1 MTEAVTDPYFA
12 YGSNMSRE
20 VMAKVAPSAKVLDVG
35 RLDGHRLAFTRRS
48 TVRQAGVADIPKYS
62 GFSVYGVLYAIQPD
76 ELIAL
81 DRKEGAPTSYEYT
94 GVTVSTDRGP
104 VKAMTY
110 KVVKPELEEIPP
122 HADYL
127 RQIIDGAGQNKLP
140 QPYLDFLSYLQEQFA
155 AGVRE
160 DGLLLAP
167 TVDRRF
173 SAGEPLI
180 RLNHSDGGHLRP
192 GRFGSLL
199 RNERKALG
207 RVELTDSVPRGI
219 CQADQA
225 LRACIG
231 IDGLYCFGYRV
242 KVLPCVG
249 TLPQRSPI
257 KPRALT
263 LPAYFMSRNDVEKNY
278 CVLHA
283 DRIKVLGLRDGDF
296 ARLYAAAAPAD
307 NGDPVAEVKAIT
319 IRVFSGSATEIAR
332 AGAQT
337 PYPGRSDVHLDQDA
351 RRQLGFPDRDWERT
365 PVLIRPALWRALG
378 DRALFYGLTV
388 LLGIGAVFQILQA
401 FAPHWGSHIDALAA
415 LVFSLLI
422 TMGLSVVD
430 LRSRFRY

>member
-1 MTEAVTDPYFA
+1 MTEATATPYFA
-12 YGSNMSRE
+12 YGSNMCRE
-20 VMAKVAPSAKVLDVG
+20 VMAKIAPSAKVRDVG

-48 TVRQAGVADIPKYS
+48 VVWHAGVADIPEFP
-62 GFSVYGVLYAIQPD
+62 GFSVYGVLYDIQPD

-81 DRKEGAPTSYEYT
+81 DRKEGAPSSYQHIDI
-94 GVTVSTDRGP
+94 TVNTDRGP

-110 KVVKPELEEIPP
+110 TVVDPKLEEIPP

-127 RQIIDGAGQNKLP
+127 QQIIDGAKQNKLP
-140 QPYLDFLSYLQEQFA
+140 QPYLDFLSYVQEQFT

-167 TVDRRF
+167 TADRRF

-180 RLNHSDGGHLRP
+180 RLSRGDGSHLRH
-192 GRFGSLL
+192 GRFAGLL
-199 RNERKALG
+199 RNERKVLG

-219 CQADQA
+219 CQTDQA
-225 LRACIG
+225 LRACVG
-231 IDGLYCFGYRV
+231 FDGLYCFGYRV
-242 KVLPCVG
+242 KVVPCVG

-257 KPRALT
+257 QPRALT
-263 LPAYFMSRNDVEKNY
+263 LPAYFMSRNDAEKNY
-278 CVLHA
+278 CVLHP
-283 DRIKVLGLRDGDF
+283 DRIKVLGLQDGDF

-307 NGDPVAEVKAIT
+307 KADPVAEIKAIT

-332 AGAQT
+332 AGAQA
-337 PYPGRSDVHLDQDA
+337 PYPDRSDVYLDQDA
-351 RRQLGFPDRDWERT
+351 RRQLGFADRGWERT

-378 DRALFYGLTV
+378 ARALFYGLTV

-401 FAPHWGSHIDALAA
+401 FAPHWGSHVDALVA
-415 LVFSLLI
+415 LILSLII
-422 TMGLSVVD
+422 TVGLSVVD

>member
-1 MTEAVTDPYFA
+1 MTEAATAPYFA
-12 YGSNMSRE
+12 YGSNMCRE
-20 VMAKVAPSAKVLDVG
+20 VMLKVAPSAKVRDIG

-48 TVRQAGVADIPKYS
+48 TVWHAGVADIPEYP
-62 GFSVYGVLYAIQPD
+62 GFSVYGVLYDIQPD
-76 ELIAL
+76 ELKAL
-81 DRKEGAPTSYEYT
+81 DRKEGAPSSYQQID
-94 GVTVSTDRGP
+94 VTVNTDRGP

-110 KVVKPELEEIPP
+110 TVVKPQLEEIPP

-127 RQIIDGAGQNKLP
+127 RQIIDGAEENKLP
-140 QPYLDFLSYLQEQFA
+140 QPYLDFLSYVREQFA
-155 AGVRE
+155 ARERE

-167 TVDRRF
+167 TSDRRF

-180 RLNHSDGGHLRP
+180 RLNRSDGGHLRH
-192 GRFGSLL
+192 GRFSGLL
-199 RNERKALG
+199 RNGRKALG

-231 IDGLYCFGYRV
+231 FEGLFCFGYRV
-242 KVLPCVG
+242 KVAPCAG

-283 DRIKVLGLRDGDF
+283 DRIKVLGLQDGDF
-296 ARLYAAAAPAD
+296 ARLYAAAAKAD
-307 NGDPVAEVKAIT
+307 NADPVAEVKAIT

-332 AGAQT
+332 AGAQI

-351 RRQLGFPDRDWERT
+351 RRQLGFPDRGWEGT

-378 DRALFYGLTV
+378 ARALFYGLTV

-401 FAPHWGSHIDALAA
+401 FAPHWGAHIDALVA
-415 LVFSLLI
+415 LILSLI
-422 TMGLSVVD
+422 VTIGLSVVD

>member
-1 MTEAVTDPYFA
+1 VTEAATDPYFA
-12 YGSNMSRE
+12 YGSNMSPDVIR
-20 VMAKVAPSAKVLDVG
+20 KIAPSARVLGVG
-35 RLDGHRLAFTRRS
+35 RVDDRRLAFTRRS
-48 TVRQAGVADIPKYS
+48 TVWHAGVADIPEYP
-62 GFSVYGVLYAIQPD
+62 GFSVHGILYAIHPD
-76 ELIAL
+76 ELKAV
-81 DRKEGAPTSYEYT
+81 DRKEGAPSSYEHT
-94 GVTVSTDRGP
+94 GVTVTTDHGP

-110 KVVKPELEEIPP
+110 TVVKREPEEIPP

-127 RQIIDGAGQNKLP
+127 QQIIDGAGQRELP
-140 QPYLDFLSYLQEQFA
+140 QPYLDFLTYLQEQFA

-167 TVDRRF
+167 TVDRRA

-180 RLNHSDGGHLRP
+180 RLNPSDGSHLRH

-199 RNERKALG
+199 GNGRKALG
-207 RVELTDSVPRGI
+207 RVELTDSVPPGI

-225 LRACIG
+225 LRASIG
-231 IDGLYCFGYRV
+231 VDGLPCFGYRV

-257 KPRALT
+257 QPRALT

-283 DRIKVLGLRDGDF
+283 DRIKVLGLQDGDF
-296 ARLYAAAAPAD
+296 ARLYAAATPAD
-307 NGDPVAEVKAIT
+307 NADPVAEVKAIT

-337 PYPGRSDVHLDQDA
+337 PYPDRSDVYLDQDA
-351 RRQLGFPDRDWERT
+351 RRQLGFPDRGWERT
-365 PVLIRPALWRALG
+365 PVLIRPALWRALAA
-378 DRALFYGLTV
+378 RTLFYGLTV

-401 FAPHWGSHIDALAA
+401 FAPRWGSHVDALVA
-415 LVFSLLI
+415 LILSLII
-422 TMGLSVVD
+422 TIGLSVVD

>member
-1 MTEAVTDPYFA
+1 VTEAATVRYFA
-12 YGSNMSRE
+12 YGSNMSPD
-20 VMAKVAPSAKVLDVG
+20 VIGKVAPRAEVLGVG
-35 RLDGHRLAFTRRS
+35 RIDDRRLAFTRRS
-48 TVRQAGVADIPKYS
+48 TVWQAGVADIPEYP
-62 GFSVYGVLYAIQPD
+62 GFSVYGILYAIHPD
-76 ELIAL
+76 ELIAV
-81 DRKEGAPTSYEYT
+81 DRKEGAPHSYQHID
-94 GVTVSTDRGP
+94 VTVTMDPGP

-110 KVVKPELEEIPP
+110 TVVEREREEIPP
-122 HADYL
+122 HPDYL

-140 QPYLDFLSYLQEQFA
+140 QPYLDFLSHLKEQFA

-180 RLNHSDGGHLRP
+180 RLNHSDGGHLRH

-207 RVELTDSVPRGI
+207 RVELADSVPAGI

-231 IDGLYCFGYRV
+231 VDGLYCFGHRV

-249 TLPQRSPI
+249 ALPQRSPI
-257 KPRALT
+257 QPRALM
-263 LPAYFMSRNDVEKNY
+263 LPAYFMSRNDAEKNY
-278 CVLHA
+278 CVLHP
-283 DRIKVLGLRDGDF
+283 DRIKVLGLQDGDF
-296 ARLYAAAAPAD
+296 ARLYAAAAPVD
-307 NGDPVAEVKAIT
+307 NAVLVAEVKAIT

-332 AGAQT
+332 AGSQI
-337 PYPGRSDVHLDQDA
+337 PYPDRSDVYLDKDT

-378 DRALFYGLTV
+378 ARALFYGLTV
-388 LLGIGAVFQILQA
+388 LLGIGAVFQMLQA
-401 FAPHWGSHIDALAA
+401 FAPHWGSVADALVA
-415 LVFSLLI
+415 LILSLII